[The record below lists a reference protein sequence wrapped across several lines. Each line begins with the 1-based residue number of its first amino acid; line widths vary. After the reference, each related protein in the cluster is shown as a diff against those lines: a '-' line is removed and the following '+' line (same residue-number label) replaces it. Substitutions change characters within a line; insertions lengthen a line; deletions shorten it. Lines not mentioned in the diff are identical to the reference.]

1 MIYIDGL
8 VIILATFAGSA
19 GGSLLTVE
27 HYHRIAKERAGY
39 EEEMAQSQEVLAGLA
54 LLRRT
59 RTDLHW
65 KPCRPGEQSS
75 GSCHGRHHS
84 TTQ

>member
-1 MIYIDGL
+1 MNYIDGL

-27 HYHRIAKERAGY
+27 HYHRSAKERAAY
-39 EEEMAQSQEVLAGLA
+39 EEEVAQLQDVLAGLA
-54 LLRRT
+54 LLRRM
-59 RTDLHW
+59 RTDRRR

-75 GSCHGRHHS
+75 DSCRERYHGPMP
-84 TTQ
+84 